1 MMIQHPVTHLGDPK
15 EVRCMARQQ
24 HGSMI
29 FEIVVKDW
37 NQGLM
42 DFELDKLAVL
52 NLFGGKRHNVAI
64 LAFDQMAPDLDIG
77 EVLDPHESRGQESE

>member
-1 MMIQHPVTHLGDPK
+1 
-15 EVRCMARQQ
+15 MARQQ

-52 NLFGGKRHNVAI
+52 NLLDGKRHNVAI
-64 LAFDQMAPDLDIG
+64 LGFDQMASDLDIG
-77 EVLDPHESRGQESE
+77 EVLDPHESRGQ